1 MDVVDGVPRRRLWI
15 GLAAATVLVAGLGVA
30 WFEPQKLWI
39 DETADEARP
48 EASPPRAI
56 VVGGTDAV
64 ADGAVPPALP
74 ALRAEL
80 RGIEGHDGTGTAEVV
95 DTDEGR
101 VLHLDLDF
109 ENGPDLRL
117 YLAAAPPDGDPD
129 ALDDD
134 VVDLGK
140 LKGNKGTQNYA
151 LPDGVDLDRHAT
163 VVIWCKRFSVGFGVG
178 ALTRA

>member
-1 MDVVDGVPRRRLWI
+1 MTRRRLWL
-15 GLAAATVLVAGLGVA
+15 GLAATGVLVAGAGVA
-30 WFEPQKLWI
+30 WFEPHKLWI
-39 DETADEARP
+39 DDTVEEARP
-48 EASPPRAI
+48 EAARPRAI

-64 ADGAVPPALP
+64 DEEAVPPDLAP
-74 ALRAEL
+74 LRADL

-95 DTDEGR
+95 TTGDGR

-117 YLAAAPPDGDPD
+117 YLAAASADGDPD

-134 VVDLGK
+134 IVDLGK
-140 LKGNKGTQNYA
+140 LKGNQGTQNYV
-151 LPDGVDLDRHAT
+151 LPDDVDLGRHGT

-178 ALTRA
+178 ALS

>member
-1 MDVVDGVPRRRLWI
+1 MDVLDGMARRRRWF
-15 GLAAATVLVAGLGVA
+15 GLAAAGVLAAGAGVA
-30 WFEPQKLWI
+30 WFEPHKLWF
-39 DETADEARP
+39 DDTVEEARP
-48 EASPPRAI
+48 EPVRPRAI

-64 ADGAVPPALP
+64 ADDAVAPDLP
-74 ALRAEL
+74 ALRADL

-95 DTDEGR
+95 ETADGT

-117 YLAAAPPDGDPD
+117 YLAAAPADGDPD

-134 VVDLGK
+134 IVDLGA
-140 LKGNKGTQNYA
+140 LKGNQGTQNYV
-151 LPDGVDLDRHAT
+151 LPDDVDLDRHGT

-178 ALTRA
+178 ALS